1 MQNFLKLTSQSMNN
15 KLILTSF
22 FALLLILWWCGSS
35 TTVTWPTSTST
46 NKSQNNYSDSL
57 YVDVRENDE
66 RAAGHVSGAIHLPLW
81 TIQAG
86 QTSNL
91 PKDQPLIV
99 YCRSGRRSALA
110 LTELKSQGFTN
121 IIDGGGMNDLKNVQI
136 VQ

>member
-1 MQNFLKLTSQSMNN
+1 MQNVLKLTSQSMNK

-22 FALLLILWWCGSS
+22 FALLVMVWWCGSANLPSPQQTSS
-35 TTVTWPTSTST
+35 TEF
-46 NKSQNNYSDSL
+46 QNNISDTL
-57 YVDVRENDE
+57 YVDVREDDE

-99 YCRSGRRSALA
+99 YCRSGRRSSLALA
-110 LTELKSQGFTN
+110 ELKSQGFTN
-121 IIDGGGMNDLKNVQI
+121 VVDGGWMNDLKNVQI
-136 VQ
+136 IQ